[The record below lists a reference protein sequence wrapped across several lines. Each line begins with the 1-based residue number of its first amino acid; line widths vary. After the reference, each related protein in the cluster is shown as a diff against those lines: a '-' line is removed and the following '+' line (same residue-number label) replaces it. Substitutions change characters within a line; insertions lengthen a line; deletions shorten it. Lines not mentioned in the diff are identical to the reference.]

1 MIDESSAPEL
11 FLGMSWTPEELAY
24 CGNAV
29 DRLAARWA
37 AKEAVLKAMGV
48 GFGPYSPLD
57 VEVDS
62 TDQVPRVRLHG
73 LAAQRAADLGITEWA
88 LSISHEEGFAVALVV
103 GQ

>member
-1 MIDESSAPEL
+1 MIDESSDREL
-11 FLGMSWTPEELAY
+11 FLSMSWTPEELAY
-24 CGNAV
+24 CGPAV

-57 VEVDS
+57 VEVVS
-62 TDQVPRVRLHG
+62 TDRVPRVLLHG
-73 LAAQRAADLGITEWA
+73 LAAERASDLGITEWS
-88 LSISHEEGFAVALVV
+88 LSLSHEEGFAVALVI